1 MMGSNNINGTGN
13 LNDNTMIGNRANNE
27 LSGLDGNDILIG
39 NKGIDTIS
47 GGNGADRFKFNRI
60 NDSSRIKENA
70 DLIVDFSSSEG
81 DVLDLS
87 MIDANV
93 NATGDQSFVRRT
105 LSGRLLLFPP
115 AGTMLFNAED
125 KYISLYN
132 DNVPGVDMIIKFGD
146 KMPLTS
152 NINR

>member
-1 MMGSNNINGTGN
+1 MQSEETAKLENLTLMGSNNINGTGN
-13 LNDNTMIGNRANNE
+13 LNDNTIIGNRANNE

-105 LSGRLLLFPP
+105 
-115 AGTMLFNAED
+115 
-125 KYISLYN
+125 
-132 DNVPGVDMIIKFGD
+132 
-146 KMPLTS
+146 
-152 NINR
+152 